1 VTPVMEGCGDSGGT
15 CDRVIKVGDTLL
27 IPVIA
32 SMMDEILVMPMM
44 ESQGVTTTLFVVPVR

>member
-32 SMMDEILVMPMM
+32 SMMDEVLVMPMM
-44 ESQGVTTTLFVVPVR
+44 ESQGVTTS